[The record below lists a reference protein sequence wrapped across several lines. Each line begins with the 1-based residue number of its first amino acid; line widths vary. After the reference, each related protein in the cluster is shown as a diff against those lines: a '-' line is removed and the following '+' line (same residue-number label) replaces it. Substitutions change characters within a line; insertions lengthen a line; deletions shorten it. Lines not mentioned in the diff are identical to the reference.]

1 MNLNIKQGP
10 NSLETLTEIDP
21 VSIAEFLG
29 NVGGFWGELT
39 ELRTRMNF
47 GRKDLLQ
54 SREEQKTTTS
64 EWGQ

>member
-1 MNLNIKQGP
+1 MNLNIK
-10 NSLETLTEIDP
+10 